1 MEEQLMRT
9 TRLMTAA
16 LLTGAALLGPAA
28 TALADTPGATAGT
41 GSTSSADS
49 GASPGTEDAAPTEAG
64 TAFRTATA
72 IRQSQTATASAST
85 GDYLYWMFPAA
96 AGQIPTARAT
106 VTLPD
111 QATRHGAQTWQIDV
125 YDGLRRRQPC
135 VSGDRTVRSGDSGP
149 SVTVSCTL
157 RTVRPIA
164 DPRSNDPLPGA
175 YYVRLTV
182 VDLPADDLGQ
192 PFRAEVVA
200 TTKDAGG
207 AHSEGGELAA
217 PLTPA
222 GQPDALA
229 APEGGWT
236 SGWWSDRWLWTAGGG
251 VLGALAAIGGYT
263 LTRHP
268 RRSPAGRVPA
278 QAHAGPPSGSRD
290 AGAYSER

>member
-1 MEEQLMRT
+1 MRT
-9 TRLMTAA
+9 TRLVTAA

-28 TALADTPGATAGT
+28 TALADTPGASPSTDAGA
-41 GSTSSADS
+41 SSS
-49 GASPGTEDAAPTEAG
+49 ASPGTEEEAAPTEAG

-72 IRQSQTATASAST
+72 IRQGQAATAAAST

-96 AGQIPTARAT
+96 AGQTATAKAT

-111 QATRHGAQTWQIDV
+111 QAGRHGAQTWQIDV

-135 VSGDRTVRSGDSGP
+135 VSGDRTVKSPDSGP
-149 SVTVSCTL
+149 SVTLTCTL

-164 DPRSNDPLPGA
+164 DTRSNDPLPGA

-182 VDLPADDLGQ
+182 IDLPADDLGQ
-192 PFRAEVVA
+192 PFKAEVLA

-207 AHSEGGELAA
+207 AHSEGGELAV

-222 GQPDALA
+222 TQPDALA
-229 APEGGWT
+229 APEDGWT

-263 LTRHP
+263 LTRGP
-268 RRSPAGRVPA
+268 RRSSARVPA
-278 QAHAGPPSGSRD
+278 QGYAGPPSGSQD
-290 AGAYSER
+290 ADAYSRR

>member
-1 MEEQLMRT
+1 MRT

-28 TALADTPGATAGT
+28 TALADTPGATPGT
-41 GSTSSADS
+41 GGSSDS
-49 GASPGTEDAAPTEAG
+49 GASPGAEEEAAPTEAG

-72 IRQSQTATASAST
+72 IRQSQAATAAAST

-96 AGQIPTARAT
+96 AGQTATAKAT

-135 VSGDRTVRSGDSGP
+135 VSGDRTVRSADGP
-149 SVTVSCTL
+149 TVTVSCTL
-157 RTVRPIA
+157 RTVRPLA

-192 PFRAEVVA
+192 PFKAEVLA
-200 TTKDAGG
+200 TTTDAGG
-207 AHSEGGELAA
+207 AHDEGGELAA

-263 LTRHP
+263 LTRGP
-268 RRSPAGRVPA
+268 RRSSTGRVPA
-278 QAHAGPPSGSRD
+278 QGHAGPPSGSRD
-290 AGAYSER
+290 AEAYSGR

>member
-1 MEEQLMRT
+1 MRT
-9 TRLMTAA
+9 TRLKTPEATCATTRMTTRMVTAA

-28 TALADTPGATAGT
+28 TALADT
-41 GSTSSADS
+41 STPSPTP
-49 GASPGTEDAAPTEAG
+49 SPGSSESAAPTEAG

-72 IRQSQTATASAST
+72 IKQGQPATAAAST

-96 AGQIPTARAT
+96 AGQTATAKAT

-111 QATRHGAQTWQIDV
+111 QATRHGAETWQLDV

-135 VSGDRTVRSGDSGP
+135 VAGDRTARSPDSGP
-149 SVTVSCTL
+149 SVTLTCTL

-164 DPRSNDPLPGA
+164 DSRSNDPLPGA

-182 VDLPADDLGQ
+182 VDLPAQDLGL
-192 PFRAEVVA
+192 PFKTEVVA
-200 TTKDAGG
+200 TAKDAGG

-222 GQPDALA
+222 GQSGVLA
-229 APEGGWT
+229 APDGGWT
-236 SGWWSDRWLWTAGGG
+236 AGWWSDRWLWTAGGG

-263 LTRHP
+263 LTRGPRLP
-268 RRSPAGRVPA
+268 RRAAA
-278 QAHAGPPSGSRD
+278 QAR
-290 AGAYSER
+290 